1 MNRRDYLK
9 YTTTLFGYT
18 IAGSTLISLVE
29 SCTSPSINTSAFF
42 TSAEYKLLHEIA
54 DTILPESDTPGALS
68 MKVPQFIEM
77 LCMEVFSK
85 EDGNAIK
92 KGLADFEQDC
102 EKKFNRAFKNLDN
115 KEKET
120 HLVEL
125 DKESAHFPISMW
137 GISLDPNPKPITFYR
152 KLKSMILQGYF
163 TAEKIGKEILV
174 YKPVPGQYIGCVEY
188 KGERLYGE

>member
-9 YTTTLFGYT
+9 YTTTLLGYT
-18 IAGSTLISLVE
+18 IAGSTLVSLVE
-29 SCTSPSINTSAFF
+29 SCKSKSTYTSAFF
-42 TSAEYKLLHEIA
+42 TSSEFDLLHEIA
-54 DTILPESDTPGALS
+54 GTILPESDTPGALS

-77 LCMEVFSK
+77 LCTQVFSQ

-92 KGLADFEQDC
+92 KGLVDFEQNCKNKYKRVFSDLD
-102 EKKFNRAFKNLDN
+102 KKG
-115 KEKET
+115 KEA

-125 DKESAHFPISMW
+125 DKESAHFPITMW
-137 GISLDPNPKPITFYR
+137 GINLDPNPKPITFYR
-152 KLKSMILQGYF
+152 KLKSMVLQGYF
-163 TAEKIGKEILV
+163 TSEKIGKEILV